1 MSICTVPSVYL
12 RIAGYVLV
20 IAAFFTG
27 LERPVA
33 AADIWMGSIEPAKR
47 SQMQEQEGLRGP
59 SDYMDLFRPDAP
71 WASAASG
78 LKALKIS
85 TAFGLQSTDD
95 DFQRMIDELKRRHI
109 ALAVELGV
117 LVGSDRCGRTFE
129 GYRAPNTVEALAK
142 RVKKF
147 GGQLDYV
154 AMDEPVWQGHT
165 AKGGGRSGP
174 RVGIAGAVRCQDPVS
189 DLVDQIAPKV
199 AVLREIFP
207 NVQAGQIDVIN
218 GTSPQ
223 QIEDMV
229 LFADLYHKK
238 TNMPLA
244 FVHADI
250 SWQTNWQPLLE
261 KLAGNLH
268 ERGIRIGVVCN
279 GDRAD
284 QRNEEWV
291 NKALQRCQTI
301 AADSKVKADDFLV
314 QSWHPLPTRMRP
326 ETDPG
331 ALTFAVKQAETIL
344 H

>member
-1 MSICTVPSVYL
+1 MSVPGIYL
-12 RIAGYVLV
+12 RFAGCVLA
-20 IAAFFTG
+20 IAAFAAG
-27 LERPVA
+27 LEPSTA

-47 SQMQEQEGLRGP
+47 SQMQEQEGLKGP

-71 WASAASG
+71 WSSAASG

-95 DFQRMIDELKRRHI
+95 DFQRMINDLKRRHI

-117 LVGSDRCGRTFE
+117 LVGSERCGRTFE

-165 AKGGGRSGP
+165 AKGGGGGLRA
-174 RVGIAGAVRCQDPVS
+174 GIAGAVRCQDPVA

-199 AVLREIFP
+199 AILREIFP
-207 NVQAGQIDVIN
+207 NVQVGQIDVVN

-229 LFADLYHKK
+229 LFADLFRKK
-238 TNMPLA
+238 TNMSLA

-261 KLAGNLH
+261 KLAGRMH
-268 ERGIRIGVVCN
+268 ARGIRIGVVCN

-291 NKALQRCQTI
+291 DKALQRCQTI

-314 QSWHPLPTRMRP
+314 QSWHPLPSRALP

-331 ALTFAVKQAETIL
+331 ALTFAVKKAETML